1 MEINI
6 NKFNK
11 WRQKSGLDIEL
22 ITEQWTEDSIP
33 ESSLRIR
40 GYMEDITKCLVILM
54 DHWDKMNNGDK
65 MNNRNKVNKKNNKK
79 KKVQYIKADE

>member
-54 DHWDKMNNGDK
+54 DHWDQNKTKNHWDK
-65 MNNRNKVNKKNNKK
+65 NKKKKNKK
-79 KKVQYIKADE
+79 KKVQHTKEDK

>member
-40 GYMEDITKCLVILM
+40 CRIKTRPKGQWTIKRAFNKIIKEQFDLENIEIPFNQLVVT
-54 DHWDKMNNGDK
+54 NA
-65 MNNRNKVNKKNNKK
+65 
-79 KKVQYIKADE
+79 Q

>member
-33 ESSLRIR
+33 VSSLSIR

-54 DHWDKMNNGDK
+54 NNWDKNSNLDK
-65 MNNRNKVNKKNNKK
+65 KNDCNKKNNWNKK
-79 KKVQYIKADE
+79 KKV